1 MGYLLMLIGK
11 KYGTKMK
18 TKFFI
23 IFFLLF
29 NFSNLKADINNLD
42 KNYIPLRDFIILKFD
57 LFIERN
63 LINIFRGGGITGVKY
78 QNVNYK
84 AKFKKNNNLIIAFEA
99 TMDKK
104 RYKSKK
110 YFPKVKDCNQLR
122 NKIFTNKYGYSL
134 FSQKLNNLVN
144 EDIISG
150 SINEKILN
158 ITSLNNETKKK
169 LLEKTEIKI
178 SILHPNNERN
188 IVCYGKISDIELKIM

>member
-1 MGYLLMLIGK
+1 
-11 KYGTKMK
+11 MK

-84 AKFKKNNNLIIAFEA
+84 AKFKKNNNLIITFEA

-158 ITSLNNETKKK
+158 ITSLNNETKKEI
-169 LLEKTEIKI
+169 LEKTEIKI

>member
-1 MGYLLMLIGK
+1 
-11 KYGTKMK
+11 MK

-23 IFFLLF
+23 IFFFLF
-29 NFSNLKADINNLD
+29 SYSNLKADINDLD
-42 KNYIPLRDFIILKFD
+42 KNYIPLKDFIILKYD

-84 AKFKKNNNLIIAFEA
+84 SKFKKNNDLIITFEA
-99 TMDKK
+99 TMDKI

-144 EDIISG
+144 QDMISG
-150 SINEKILN
+150 SISEKILN
-158 ITSLNNETKKK
+158 ITNLNDDTKKDM
-169 LLEKTEIKI
+169 LEKTEVKI
-178 SILHPNNERN
+178 SILHPNNERS
-188 IVCYGKISDIELKIM
+188 IVCYGNITDVELKIM